1 MVNPN
6 KSRKFTWKDKEIK
19 FLGVRGLA
27 KEDKRTGQLER
38 SLFATGGFL

>member
-1 MVNPN
+1 MPPSSQQHQVVTCFTNFSGHHPN

-27 KEDKRTGQLER
+27 Q
-38 SLFATGGFL
+38 